1 MVSNAAQLVKNVES
15 VVSLPTIFSRI
26 DELINSPDSNLTDIA
41 NVISEDPGLAVRLLK
56 IANSA
61 MFNFPAEIDTIT
73 RAITVIGTRQL
84 RDLVLATKV
93 ISVFKDIDDDIINME
108 AFWRHS
114 IATGIMARIL
124 ASLRREPN
132 TEYYYLL
139 GLLHEVGRL
148 VMYMEI
154 PELMARAVTNSIEN
168 NVALHQSELSV
179 IGFDHS
185 MVGAELM
192 DSWNLPEPMFDAI
205 CYHHRPS
212 LSLNYSD
219 DAGIIHVSDLIVNA
233 LELGTSGESDIPQLD
248 EQAWESL
255 ELSQFVLPDAIEQ
268 LEYQYQEAVKLFLE
282 DA

>member
-1 MVSNAAQLVKNVES
+1 MTSNAIQLVKNVES
-15 VVSLPTIFSRI
+15 VVSLPTIFTRI

-41 NVISEDPGLAVRLLK
+41 DVISEDPGLAVRLLK
-56 IANSA
+56 VANSA

-93 ISVFKDIDDDIINME
+93 ISVFKNIDSETINME
-108 AFWRHS
+108 EFWKHS

-154 PELMARAVTNSIEN
+154 PDLMSRAVTNSVEN

-192 DSWNLPEPMFDAI
+192 DAWNLPESMRDAI

-212 LSLNYSD
+212 LSLNYAD

-233 LELGTSGESDIPQLD
+233 LELGSSGESDIPQLD

-255 ELSQFVLPDAIEQ
+255 DLSQFVLPDAVDQ
-268 LEYQYQEAVKLFLE
+268 LENQYNEAVDIFLE

>member
-1 MVSNAAQLVKNVES
+1 VITSARELVKNVES
-15 VVSLPTIFSRI
+15 VVSLPSIFTRI
-26 DELINSPDSNLTDIA
+26 DALINNPESNLVDIA
-41 NVISEDPGLAVRLLK
+41 DVISEDPGLSIRLLK

-73 RAITVIGTRQL
+73 RAITVIGTKQL
-84 RDLVLATKV
+84 RDLVLATQV
-93 ISVFKDIDDDIINME
+93 VLVFKSIKQEGLDMP
-108 AFWRHS
+108 AFWKHC
-114 IATGIMARIL
+114 IATGILARVF

-148 VMYMEI
+148 VMYMDI
-154 PELMARAVTNSIEN
+154 PELMAKAVSNSVEN
-168 NVALHQSELSV
+168 NVSLHQSELSV
-179 IGFDHS
+179 IGFDHA

-192 DSWNLPEPMFDAI
+192 KSWNLPAPMCDAI

-212 LSLNYSD
+212 LSLNYRD
-219 DAGIIHVSDLIVNA
+219 DAAIIHVSDLIVNA
-233 LELGTSGESDIPQLD
+233 LNLGTSGESDIPQLD

-255 ELSQFVLPDAIEQ
+255 ELSQFVLSDAIEQ
-268 LEYQYQEAVKLFLE
+268 LELQYDEAVKLFLE

>member
-1 MVSNAAQLVKNVES
+1 MVSNVIQLVKNVES
-15 VVSLPTIFSRI
+15 VVSLPTIFTRI

-41 NVISEDPGLAVRLLK
+41 DVISEDPGLAVRLLK
-56 IANSA
+56 VANSA
-61 MFNFPAEIDTIT
+61 MFNFPAEINTIT

-93 ISVFKDIDDDIINME
+93 ISVFKDIDSDIINME
-108 AFWRHS
+108 EFWKHS

-124 ASLRREPN
+124 ASLRRESN

-154 PELMARAVTNSIEN
+154 PDLMSRAVTNSVEN

-192 DSWNLPEPMFDAI
+192 EAWNLPESMRDAI

-212 LSLNYSD
+212 LSLNYAD

-233 LELGTSGESDIPQLD
+233 LELGSSGESDIPQLD

-255 ELSQFVLPDAIEQ
+255 DLSQFVLPDAVDQ
-268 LEYQYQEAVKLFLE
+268 LENQYREAVDIFLE
-282 DA
+282 DV

>member
-1 MVSNAAQLVKNVES
+1 MVNNVRQLVNNVES
-15 VVSLPTIFSRI
+15 VVSLPTIFARI
-26 DELINSPDSNLTDIA
+26 DSLINSPESDLTDIA
-41 NVISEDPGLAVRLLK
+41 KVISEDPGLSVRLLK

-61 MFNFPAEIDTIT
+61 MFSFPSEIDTIT
-73 RAITVIGTRQL
+73 RAITVIGTKQL

-93 ISVFKDIDDDIINME
+93 IGVFSSVDSNLVNMPD
-108 AFWRHS
+108 FWKHS
-114 IATGIMARIL
+114 IATGILARIL

-132 TEYYYLL
+132 TEYFYLL
-139 GLLHEVGRL
+139 GLLHEIGRL

-154 PELMARAVTNSIEN
+154 PDLMARAVTNSQEN

-192 DSWNLPEPMFDAI
+192 SAWNLPVPMCDAV

-219 DAGIIHVSDLIVNA
+219 DAAIIHISDLIINA
-233 LELGTSGESDIPQLD
+233 LALGTSGESDIPQLD
-248 EQAWESL
+248 ELAWEGL
-255 ELSQFVLPDAIEQ
+255 GLSPYVLSDAIAQ
-268 LEYQYQEAVKLFLE
+268 LESQYTEIVNLFLE
-282 DA
+282 DN

>member
-1 MVSNAAQLVKNVES
+1 MVSNAVQLVKNVES
-15 VVSLPTIFSRI
+15 VVSLPTIFTRI

-41 NVISEDPGLAVRLLK
+41 DVISEDPGLSVRLLK
-56 IANSA
+56 VANSA

-93 ISVFKDIDDDIINME
+93 ISVFKDVDSDIINME
-108 AFWRHS
+108 EFWKHS
-114 IATGIMARIL
+114 IASGIMARIL

-154 PELMARAVTNSIEN
+154 PDLMSRAVTNSIDS

-192 DSWNLPEPMFDAI
+192 AAWNLPESMRDAI

-212 LSLNYSD
+212 LSLNYVD

-233 LELGTSGESDIPQLD
+233 LELGSSGESDVPPLD

-255 ELSQFVLPDAIEQ
+255 DLSQFVLPDAIEQ
-268 LEYQYQEAVKLFLE
+268 LENQYHEAVDIFLE